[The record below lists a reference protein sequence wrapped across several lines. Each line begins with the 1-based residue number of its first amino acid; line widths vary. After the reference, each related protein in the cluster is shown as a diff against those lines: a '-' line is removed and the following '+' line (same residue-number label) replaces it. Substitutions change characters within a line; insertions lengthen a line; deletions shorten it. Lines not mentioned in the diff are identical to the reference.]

1 VNATLASIC
10 PLPKEWSQPTVV
22 EDAIVADG
30 VELHR
35 VGFSSSGPG
44 GEEVTGS
51 AAEREASPRDRAYYE
66 LVERISTMDA
76 IRRATPRYDTRTLDG
91 RSAEQRPRTDIFP
104 DSVAP
109 DRWRYAKS
117 NGVALHVDWH
127 AASSRALWELCERDR
142 VLRSWYGEIEPRP
155 LAGALDSAPLARARS
170 YEWLAY
176 SFPVTEASSFS
187 RGVHVCGVF
196 GLPNAGAPF
205 VLGFGAR
212 PSPDEA
218 LDAATREATQLLAFL
233 WGEEP
238 TTQDPPFAPTPL
250 YHLDTFQRP
259 ERHRMV
265 RAWLEGAHTRY
276 RPSAP
281 PAQGND
287 RVTFVDLTP
296 PWLHGLVVSKA
307 ICPAAVPLTFG
318 DAPFGT
324 HLPPELRA
332 HPIA

>member
-1 VNATLASIC
+1 M
-10 PLPKEWSQPTVV
+10 
-22 EDAIVADG
+22 ADG
-30 VELHR
+30 LELHR
-35 VGFSSSGPG
+35 VGISSSGPG
-44 GEEVTGS
+44 DEEVTGS
-51 AAEREASPRDRAYYE
+51 AAELAASPLDRAYFE
-66 LVERISTMDA
+66 LVERISTAEA
-76 IRRATPRYDTRTLDG
+76 IRVPAPRCGVRTLDG
-91 RSAEQRPRTDIFP
+91 QSAGQRPRADAFP
-104 DSVAP
+104 ENVAP

-117 NGVALHVDWH
+117 NGIALHVDWH
-127 AASSRALWELCERDR
+127 TASLRAFWELCERDR
-142 VLRSWYGEIEPRP
+142 VLRSWYGEVEPRP

-187 RGVHVCGVF
+187 LGVQVCGVF

-212 PSPDEA
+212 PSLDEA

-250 YHLDTFQRP
+250 YHLETFQRP
-259 ERHRMV
+259 ERHRLV

-281 PAQGND
+281 PAQGD
-287 RVTFVDLTP
+287 TGVSFVDLTP
-296 PWLHGLVVSKA
+296 PWLHRLVVSKA

-324 HLPPELRA
+324 HLPPELRI